1 MLNVAII
8 YKHLEILKG
17 KYLCCYLAVDAKEGF
32 REVCHKKGW
41 VPTLTYFHDSIQGSF
56 VLIRHFVLHVHNHFL
71 DC

>member
-41 VPTLTYFHDSIQGSF
+41 VPTLNTSMAAYKAALF
-56 VLIRHFVLHVHNHFL
+56 
-71 DC
+71 